1 MVNILYKGMCDELK
15 KICENYL
22 IGVFNELYDSS
33 NIDDDWWHDTFL
45 FESTNNYIQ
54 GKYDIMKSDIDTKY
68 INSYLKDN
76 FYNIIK
82 YINSFYE
89 DNYGKECIL
98 DWKKFDDKY
107 LVRNFLYVYGHDNIN
122 ELKEKLV

>member
-1 MVNILYKGMCDELK
+1 MCDELK

-45 FESTNNYIQ
+45 FESTNNYIL
-54 GKYDIMKSDIDTKY
+54 GKYDIMKSDIDAKY